1 VNSFTNFNQTY
12 FKELHMLLQTP
23 RNTRLAVVSLVVLAA
38 ILMIVWVPFIGFDM
52 VNPIVTAQ
60 QARIEKFTAE
70 GNPQAPLLTYTVW
83 LVSFFYPF
91 WSTLSAIGGVV
102 LLVIALPLYRGERWT
117 RGLAL
122 LCLAFP
128 SMGGAYMIVP
138 WMNFIGSAQG
148 GFPPAVIIM
157 MIGLIPYFSI
167 LLAEKVDMFQKI
179 VDFLVFLMLGV
190 TAAENFANGHAAFRI
205 LFGHPKRPLFAEG
218 IAITYFGWLALW
230 VGMALCIA
238 AIYLLGQKKM
248 SGWYAGLM
256 GGLVTMV
263 ASGATHYVRHATNDY
278 LYGALMGLSIV
289 IMLVIPAFKQRLV
302 DEPTESKGSQP
313 QGALQPEA
321 A

>member
-1 VNSFTNFNQTY
+1 
-12 FKELHMLLQTP
+12 MLPQTP
-23 RNTRLAVVSLVVLAA
+23 RNTRLAVVSVVVLAA
-38 ILMIVWVPFIGFDM
+38 ILMIVWVPFISFDM

-70 GNPQAPLLTYTVW
+70 GNPQAPLLAYTVW

-91 WSTLSAIGGVV
+91 WGTMSTIAGLV

-122 LCLAFP
+122 LCLAVP

-138 WMNFIGSAQG
+138 WMNFVGSAQG

-157 MIGLIPYFSI
+157 MIGLVPYFAI
-167 LLAEKVDMFQKI
+167 LLAEKVSLPQKM
-179 VDFLVFLMLGV
+179 VDALVFLMLGV

-205 LFGHPKRPLFAEG
+205 LFGHPKRPLFVEG

-248 SGWYAGLM
+248 SGWYAGLI
-256 GGLVTMV
+256 GGLVTVV

-278 LYGALMGLSIV
+278 LYGALMGLS
-289 IMLVIPAFKQRLV
+289 LVVMFLTPFFKQRLV
-302 DEPTESKGSQP
+302 EDTAPEET
-313 QGALQPEA
+313 LQPKPVLKPRA

>member
-1 VNSFTNFNQTY
+1 
-12 FKELHMLLQTP
+12 MLSVTSRQV
-23 RNTRLAVVSLVVLAA
+23 RLAVVTLVVVAA
-38 ILMIVWVPFIGFDM
+38 ILMIAVIPFIGFNM

-60 QARIEKFTAE
+60 QARIEKLTAA
-70 GNPQAPLLTYTVW
+70 GDPQAPLLAYTVW
-83 LVSFFYPF
+83 LVSFFFPF
-91 WSTLSAIGGVV
+91 WSSMSLIAGIV

-122 LCLAFP
+122 LCLAVP
-128 SMGGAYMIVP
+128 SIGGAYMIVP

-148 GFPPAVIIM
+148 GFPPAVAIM
-157 MIGLIPYFSI
+157 TIGLIPYFAI
-167 LLAEKVDMFQKI
+167 LLAEKVDLTQKI

-230 VGMALCIA
+230 VGMGLCIA
-238 AIYLLGQKKM
+238 AIYLLGEKKI
-248 SGWYAGLM
+248 SGWYAGLI
-256 GGLVTMV
+256 GGLVTLV

-289 IMLVIPAFKQRLV
+289 VMLLIPLFKKRLLN
-302 DEPTESKGSQP
+302 EYTS
-313 QGALQPEA
+313 
-321 A
+321 

>member
-1 VNSFTNFNQTY
+1 
-12 FKELHMLLQTP
+12 MLLQTP

-52 VNPIVTAQ
+52 VNPIVTYQ
-60 QARIEKFTAE
+60 QERIAKFTAE
-70 GNPQAPLLTYTVW
+70 GNPQAPLLAYTVW

-91 WSTLSAIGGVV
+91 WSTFSVV
-102 LLVIALPLYRGERWT
+102 AGLALLVIALPLYRGERWT

-122 LCLAFP
+122 LCLAVP
-128 SMGGAYMIVP
+128 SIGGAYMIVP
-138 WMNFIGSAQG
+138 WMNFVGSVEG
-148 GFPPAVIIM
+148 GFPPAVIM
-157 MIGLIPYFSI
+157 MTIGLIPYFVL
-167 LLAEKVDMFQKI
+167 LLAEKVDLPQK
-179 VDFLVFLMLGV
+179 VVEFLVFLMLGV
-190 TAAENFANGHAAFRI
+190 TAAEDFANGHAAFRI

-248 SGWYAGLM
+248 SGWYAGLI
-256 GGLVTMV
+256 GGLVTIV

-289 IMLVIPAFKQRLV
+289 VMLLIPFFKQRLV
-302 DEPTESKGSQP
+302 TN
-313 QGALQPEA
+313 A
-321 A
+321 AE